1 MFKTLLKQIG
11 DYKKDA
17 ILTPVFVILEVVMEV
32 IIPLMMAAIIDYGL
46 SKQSLKMV
54 CLIGA
59 AMIVMAGLALFFGV
73 ESGTTASS
81 ASFGFAMNL
90 RQAMYEK
97 IQNFSFSNIDKFS
110 TAGLVTR
117 MTTDVM
123 NTRRHRECEVVL
135 CHTDTKVVKVFCH
148 EDACIQ
154 DFKCLNGKLRD
165 SANNANRYASILMP
179 VLGNLGY
186 VEAA

>member
-1 MFKTLLKQIG
+1 
-11 DYKKDA
+11 
-17 ILTPVFVILEVVMEV
+17 MEV

-123 NTRRHRECEVVL
+123 NVQQAFQMSIRICVRAPIMLVSAMLMTFLIHPRFALIFLVVL
-135 CHTDTKVVKVFCH
+135 IVLAVVLALISSKANPILRRVFHEYDELNAKVQENV
-148 EDACIQ
+148 
-154 DFKCLNGKLRD
+154 NGMR
-165 SANNANRYASILMP
+165 
-179 VLGNLGY
+179 V
-186 VEAA
+186 V